1 VIPEEAKLV
10 PRDRRYSDAL
20 DVVTTSPSYVPIEL
34 TSREPHLRDYLLI
47 LRKHLWVMLTFL
59 LTLVTVTT
67 IASFKMVP
75 VYVATARIAIDRE
88 SQNILP
94 FQDSSGGYDFYVD
107 MENYIETQC
116 KILQSETLA
125 LMTIKSLN
133 LANEPEYSG
142 GAKGSDL
149 SAPGL
154 GAKAPSVKPAIL
166 GAFLGRLT
174 AKRVPN
180 SRLVDVSFEAT
191 DPKLAAEVVNV
202 HLDNYIESNFR
213 SRYEAAQ
220 QASNFLSKQ
229 LDELKIKVEKSE
241 DLRLAYERDN
251 QIWTIDEK
259 QNITTQKLSDLNT
272 ELTQAQSDRIQ
283 KESLF
288 QAARSGNTD
297 AIPAVRDSGMI
308 QDLMKRYAD
317 ISAQYSEALNRT
329 GPTFPQV
336 ERLNKQLKD
345 LDELIKREKQ
355 NIVNRIESEYRAA
368 QRREALLSQALEKQ
382 KVEANQLAEKLVN
395 YNILKREAESNK
407 QLYEG
412 LLQKLNEAG
421 ISAGLRSSNIRV
433 VDPAMIPPS
442 PARPQRARNI
452 MLAFFI
458 GLVGGIG
465 LAFLREY
472 LDNTIK
478 TPEDIEMLTRL
489 PSLAVVPAFTAVNG
503 RGRAAKMLPG
513 GSQRGPRKEQRVEL
527 ISHEQPQSLISE
539 AFRALR
545 TSLLLSQAEHP
556 PQVVLVASPLPREGK
571 TTAALN
577 LAVTLAQLG
586 DRTVLVDADLR
597 KPSVGRALGLSDGK
611 YSGLSTYLAGA
622 SSLELVTVPHPAI
635 NNLSVIPTGPIPPNP
650 AELLSSQRLQQAIAT
665 LRASYRFVV
674 IDSPPILA
682 ATDAVIL
689 SVMCDG
695 VLMVVRSGETPK
707 NALVRVRDMLASI
720 KCRLLGVLLNAV
732 DVHAPDYYYSYR
744 YYPYDYGS
752 KKQDSPDSTTRT

>member
-1 VIPEEAKLV
+1 MPDEAKLV
-10 PRDRRYSDAL
+10 PRDRRFSDSL
-20 DVVTTSPSYVPIEL
+20 EVISTPPPYFPIEMP
-34 TSREPHLRDYLLI
+34 SREPHLRDYIII
-47 LRKHLWVMLTFL
+47 LRKHLWVALTFL

-67 IASFKMVP
+67 IATFKMVP
-75 VYVATARIAIDRE
+75 VYEATARIAIDRE
-88 SQNILP
+88 NQNILP
-94 FQDSSGGYDFYVD
+94 FQDSSGYEYYVD

-125 LMTIKSLN
+125 LTTIKSLD
-133 LANEPEYSG
+133 LTRQAEFGG
-142 GAKGSDL
+142 GAADSGAAAQPKD
-149 SAPGL
+149 APRE
-154 GAKAPSVKPAIL
+154 KPAIL
-166 GAFLGRLT
+166 GAFLGRLS

-180 SRLVDVSFEAT
+180 SRLVDVKFEAT
-191 DPKLAAEVVNV
+191 DPKLAAQVVNA
-202 HLDNYIESNFR
+202 HLDNFIESNFR
-213 SRYEAAQ
+213 SRYEATL
-220 QASNFLSKQ
+220 QASNWLSGQ

-241 DLRLAYERDN
+241 DERLTYERQN

-283 KESLF
+283 KESLY
-288 QAARSGNTD
+288 QSARTGNLD
-297 AIPAVRDSGMI
+297 SIPAVRDSTMI
-308 QDLMKRYAD
+308 QDLIKRYAD
-317 ISAQYSEALNRT
+317 LKSQLSDSLNRF
-329 GPTFPQV
+329 GPNYPQV
-336 ERLNKQLKD
+336 VRLETQMKEL
-345 LDELIKREKQ
+345 EALIKREKQ
-355 NIVNRIESEYRAA
+355 NLVGRLEAEYRAA
-368 QRREALLSQALEKQ
+368 LRRESLLSQALEKQ
-382 KVEANQLAEKLVN
+382 KIETNTLAEKLVQ

-412 LLQKLNEAG
+412 LLQKLKEAG

-433 VDPAMIPPS
+433 VDPAMIPPWPS
-442 PARPQRARNI
+442 RPQRARNI
-452 MLAFFI
+452 MLAFLI

-478 TPEDIEMLTRL
+478 TPEDIEQLTRL
-489 PSLAVVPAFTAVNG
+489 PSLAVVPAFAAVNG
-503 RGRAAKMLPG
+503 RSRSARLLTS
-513 GSQRGPRKEQRVEL
+513 GSQKSEGTASRVEL

-539 AFRALR
+539 SFRALR

-635 NNLSVIPTGPIPPNP
+635 SNLSVIPTGPIPPNP
-650 AELLSSQRLQQAIAT
+650 AELLSSQRLQQAIST

-689 SVMCDG
+689 SVVCDG
-695 VLMVVRSGETPK
+695 VLIVVRSGETPK
-707 NALVRVRDMLASI
+707 DALIRVRDLLASV
-720 KCRLLGVLLNAV
+720 KCRMLGVLLNAV
-732 DVHAPDYYYSYR
+732 DVSAPDYYYSYR
-744 YYPYDYGS
+744 YYPYEYGS
-752 KKQDSPDSTTRT
+752 RKRDFPDSQSKS

>member
-1 VIPEEAKLV
+1 VNPEDTKLI
-10 PRDRRYSDAL
+10 PRDRGYSDAL
-20 DVVTTSPSYVPIEL
+20 EVVTASPSYTPIEL

-88 SQNILP
+88 NQSILP
-94 FQDSSGGYDFYVD
+94 FQDSSGYEFYID

-125 LMTIKSLN
+125 LTTINSLN
-133 LANEPEYSG
+133 LANEPEFSG
-142 GAKGSDL
+142 GAKAPNPA
-149 SAPGL
+149 APGQ
-154 GAKAPSVKPAIL
+154 GTKSPSTKPAIL
-166 GAFLGRLT
+166 GAFLGRFS

-191 DPKLAAEVVNV
+191 DPRLAAQVVNA
-202 HLDNYIESNFR
+202 HLENFIESNFR
-213 SRYEAAQ
+213 SRYEATQ
-220 QASNFLSKQ
+220 QASIWLSGK
-229 LDELKIKVEKSE
+229 LDELKIKVGKAE
-241 DLRLAYERDN
+241 DARLAYEREN

-288 QAARSGNTD
+288 QAARSGNID
-297 AIPAVRDSGMI
+297 AIPAVRDSGMM
-308 QDLMKRYAD
+308 QDLMKRYAEL
-317 ISAQYSEALNRT
+317 SGQYSEALNRF
-329 GPTFPQV
+329 GPKWPLV
-336 ERLNKQLKD
+336 DRLATQMKE
-345 LDELIKREKQ
+345 LDALIKREKQ
-355 NIVNRIESEYRAA
+355 NVINRIESEYRAA
-368 QRREALLSQALEKQ
+368 QRREVLLSQALEKQ
-382 KVEANQLAEKLVN
+382 KIEANQLAEKLVN
-395 YNILKREAESNK
+395 YNILKREAESKK

-412 LLQKLNEAG
+412 LLQKMNEAG

-478 TPEDIEMLTRL
+478 TPEDIEKWTRL
-489 PSLAVVPAFTAVNG
+489 PSLAVVPAFAAVNG
-503 RGRAAKMLPG
+503 RGRSAKMLPS
-513 GSQRGPRKEQRVEL
+513 GSHQPPGKESRVEL

-635 NNLSVIPTGPIPPNP
+635 TNLSVIPTGPIPPNP

-674 IDSPPILA
+674 IDSAPILA

-689 SVMCDG
+689 SVVCDG
-695 VLMVVRSGETPK
+695 VLLVVRSGETPK
-707 NALVRVRDMLASI
+707 DALLRVRDLLASV

-732 DVHAPDYYYSYR
+732 NVHAPDYYYSYR
-744 YYPYDYGS
+744 YYPYEYGS
-752 KKQDSPDSTTRT
+752 KKHDSPDSHTRT

>member
-1 VIPEEAKLV
+1 MPDETKLV
-10 PRDRRYSDAL
+10 PRDRRFSDSL
-20 DVVTTSPSYVPIEL
+20 EVVSTPPPYFPIEMP
-34 TSREPHLRDYLLI
+34 SREPHLRDYLII
-47 LRKHLWVMLTFL
+47 LRKHLWVALTFL

-67 IASFKMVP
+67 IATFKMVP
-75 VYVATARIAIDRE
+75 VYEATARIAIDRE
-88 SQNILP
+88 NQSILP
-94 FQDSSGGYDFYVD
+94 FQDSSGYEYYVD

-125 LMTIKSLN
+125 MTTIKSLD
-133 LANEPEYSG
+133 LIRQAEFGGGPAANPNSPG
-142 GAKGSDL
+142 QAKD
-149 SAPGL
+149 APRE
-154 GAKAPSVKPAIL
+154 KPAIL
-166 GAFLGRLT
+166 GAFLGRLS

-180 SRLVDVSFEAT
+180 SRLVDVKFEAT
-191 DPKLAAEVVNV
+191 DPKLAAQVVNA
-202 HLDNYIESNFR
+202 HLDNFIESNFR
-213 SRYEAAQ
+213 SRYEATL
-220 QASNFLSKQ
+220 QASNWLSGQ

-241 DLRLAYERDN
+241 DERLAYERQN

-283 KESLF
+283 KESLL
-288 QAARSGNTD
+288 QPARAGNLD
-297 AIPAVRDSGMI
+297 SIPAVRDSAMI
-308 QDLMKRYAD
+308 QNLMQRSADLN
-317 ISAQYSEALNRT
+317 SQFSEASNRF
-329 GPTFPQV
+329 GPNYPQV
-336 ERLNKQLKD
+336 DRLTKQMKE
-345 LDELIKREKQ
+345 LDDLIKREKQ
-355 NIVNRIESEYRAA
+355 NIVSRIEAEYRAA
-368 QRREALLSQALEKQ
+368 LRRESLLSQALEKQ
-382 KVEANQLAEKLVN
+382 KIEANTLAEKLVQ
-395 YNILKREAESNK
+395 YNVLKREAESNK

-412 LLQKLNEAG
+412 LLQKLKEAG

-433 VDPAMIPPS
+433 VDPAMIPPWPS
-442 PARPQRARNI
+442 RPQRARNI
-452 MLAFFI
+452 MLAFLV

-472 LDNTIK
+472 LDNTVK
-478 TPEDIEMLTRL
+478 TPEDVEQLTRL
-489 PSLAVVPAFTAVNG
+489 PSLAVVPAFAAVNG
-503 RGRAAKMLPG
+503 RSRSARLLTS
-513 GSQRGPRKEQRVEL
+513 GSQKPEGAASRVEL
-527 ISHEQPQSLISE
+527 ISHEQPQSLIAES
-539 AFRALR
+539 FRALR

-635 NNLSVIPTGPIPPNP
+635 SNLSVIPTGPIPPNP
-650 AELLSSQRLQQAIAT
+650 AELLSSQRLQQAMST

-689 SVMCDG
+689 SVVCDG
-695 VLMVVRSGETPK
+695 VLVVVRSGETPK
-707 NALVRVRDMLASI
+707 DALIRVRDLLASV
-720 KCRLLGVLLNAV
+720 KCRMLGVLLNAV
-732 DVHAPDYYYSYR
+732 DVSAPDYYYSYR

-752 KKQDSPDSTTRT
+752 RKRDLPDSQSQS